1 MFQTTNQAFSDVL
14 SLSTATVKFLV
25 GLRQHFLSLRWL
37 APCESRRVHQLRA
50 SCGCG
55 LPHLDSSSASRTRTP
70 SSPLSPTLPSLLL
83 QLVSFHWVDTLTEEA
98 LLVRHGAM
106 DDGFADVSRAHSDR
120 FGAYCRW
127 AAFWDFWP
135 VLLNFLWP
143 LRVHL
148 SRVDT
153 TYMAFVYEGYL
164 LICLQTT
171 LKSMHNTCGWSIN
184 VVNFTPA
191 LHAYLLSVMTDGFWI
206 FSKFSDKTQM
216 WIYQN

>member
-83 QLVSFHWVDTLTEEA
+83 QLVSFHWSTRWLRKHCWYVMEPWMMVLQMCHVHTLTGSGLIVGEQ
-98 LLVRHGAM
+98 L
-106 DDGFADVSRAHSDR
+106 
-120 FGAYCRW
+120 FGTSGPFC
-127 AAFWDFWP
+127 
-135 VLLNFLWP
+135 
-143 LRVHL
+143 
-148 SRVDT
+148 
-153 TYMAFVYEGYL
+153 
-164 LICLQTT
+164 
-171 LKSMHNTCGWSIN
+171 
-184 VVNFTPA
+184 
-191 LHAYLLSVMTDGFWI
+191 WI
-206 FSKFSDKTQM
+206 FFGHWGCIWAQ
-216 WIYQN
+216 